1 MKSWAY
7 SIDRALEKKL
17 YRTIHLCRTN
27 PDYRLKYP
35 AETKLDTNRQNTMKI
50 NTEAR
55 KRVEHE
61 HILMLKRNIVPNVIR
76 PKRLNRSV

>member
-1 MKSWAY
+1 MKSWDY
-7 SIDRALEKKL
+7 SIEKALNKKL

-35 AETKLDTNRQNTMKI
+35 SEARLDPELKNITKVNI
-50 NTEAR
+50 EAR
-55 KRVEHE
+55 KRVIHE
-61 HILMLKRNIVPNVIR
+61 HGQAVKMSMAPRVIR